1 MLTINHPKKLRV
13 GDLLVE
19 EKIITNEQLDY
30 ALKEQKISG
39 SKLGKT
45 LVTLG
50 FVDESVLLS
59 TLSKQL
65 DIPFVDI
72 QNFNYERNDV
82 RSLKETIARRFRV
95 SVLKK
100 TDEKVILG
108 MSDPTDIFC
117 LDEVGKLF
125 NVPIEPV
132 IVKESEL
139 LDVLDMSYGESE
151 KIASLVEEINDDLA
165 EDSLNIDNIVDD
177 SDENE
182 APVAKLLLKI
192 FEEAVKYNASDIH
205 IEPDEKV
212 LRIRQRIDGM
222 LSEQVL
228 NEKRVA
234 AALVVKL
241 KLLSGLDIS
250 EKRIPQD
257 GRFNLKVNKKN
268 IDVRIS
274 TMPIHHG
281 ESVVMRILILDDG
294 VRSLQEV
301 GMDETTVKNFRKAIA
316 NPHGLILI
324 TGPTG
329 SGKTTSLYAALT
341 ELNTPDKKIITVE
354 DPVEYRLPR
363 LSQVQVNTKI
373 GLSFAKVLRSALRQ
387 DPDVLLVGEIRDSES
402 AEIALRAAMTGH
414 LVLSTLHTND
424 AVSSALRLIDMG
436 VDAFLVASSLKTV
449 IAQRLIRRLCMSC
462 KKPLESTENYDYMLS
477 RSYQSKVYENI
488 TFYQATGC
496 TRCLN
501 TGYKGRIG
509 VFEQLNITPPLA
521 GALRDGNVQQFT
533 ELATAN
539 DDYIT
544 LMESAM
550 KLAVSGETSL
560 EEVQRISI

>member
-1 MLTINHPKKLRV
+1 MLTVNHPKNIRV

-19 EKIITNEQLDY
+19 ESIITTEQLEY

-50 FVDESVLLS
+50 FVEENVLLD

-108 MSDPTDIFC
+108 MSDPTDLFC

-139 LDVLDMSYGESE
+139 LDVLDISYGESE
-151 KIASLVEEINDDLA
+151 KIASLVEEINEDLG
-165 EDSLNIDNIVDD
+165 EDTVDIDEIVGE
-177 SDENE
+177 SDEDE
-182 APVAKLLLKI
+182 APVAKLLVKI
-192 FEEAVKYNASDIH
+192 FEEAIKYNASDIH

-212 LRIRQRIDGM
+212 LRIRQRIDGV

-257 GRFNLKVNKKN
+257 GRFNLKINKKN
-268 IDVRIS
+268 VDVRIS
-274 TMPIHHG
+274 TMPIHYG
-281 ESVVMRILILDDG
+281 ESIVLRILVLEDS
-294 VRSLQEV
+294 VKSLSEI
-301 GMDETTVKNFRKAIA
+301 GMDAGTVKKFRQAIA
-316 NPHGLILI
+316 SPHGLILV

-329 SGKTTSLYAALT
+329 SGKTTSLYAALS
-341 ELNTPDKKIITVE
+341 ELNTPDKKIITAE
-354 DPVEYRLPR
+354 DPVEYRLQR
-363 LSQVQVNTKI
+363 LSQVQVNPKI
-373 GLSFAKVLRSALRQ
+373 GLDFAKVLRSALRQ
-387 DPDVLLVGEIRDSES
+387 DPDILLVGEIRDAES

-436 VDAFLVASSLKTV
+436 VDAFLVASSLKAV
-449 IAQRLIRRLCMSC
+449 VAQRLVRRLCKSC
-462 KKPLESTENYDYMLS
+462 KQPLESTQDYEYLLS
-477 RSYQSKVYENI
+477 SIDQHVQA
-488 TFYQATGC
+488 TFYQAVGC

-501 TGYKGRIG
+501 TGYKGRLG
-509 VFEQLNITPPLA
+509 VFEYLA
-521 GALRDGNVQQFT
+521 ISHDLASALRSNNVQLFT
-533 ELATAN
+533 EIALAS
-539 DDYIT
+539 DDYMT
-544 LMESAM
+544 LGDSAM
-550 KLAVSGETSL
+550 KLAISGETSL

>member
-1 MLTINHPKKLRV
+1 MLAMNHPKKIRV

-19 EKIITNEQLDY
+19 QEIITNEQLEY

-50 FVDESVLLS
+50 FVDESVLLN
-59 TLSKQL
+59 TLSNQL

-72 QNFNYERNDV
+72 KTFSYERNDV
-82 RSLKETIARRFRV
+82 RALKETIARRFRV

-100 TDEKVILG
+100 TEEKVILG
-108 MSDPTDIFC
+108 MSDPTDLFC
-117 LDEVGKLF
+117 LDEVAKFF

-132 IVKESEL
+132 IVRESEL

-151 KIASLVEEINDDLA
+151 KIASLVEEINDDLG
-165 EDSLNIDNIVDD
+165 EDSVDIDDIVDG

-192 FEEAVKYNASDIH
+192 FEEAIKYNASDIH

-212 LRIRQRIDGM
+212 LRIRQRIDGV

-257 GRFNLKVNKKN
+257 GRFNIKVSKKN

-274 TMPIHHG
+274 TMPIHYG
-281 ESVVMRILILDDG
+281 ESVVLRILIVDEG
-294 VRSLQEV
+294 VKNLEQI
-301 GMDETTVKNFRKAIA
+301 GMDEKTVGFFRKAIA
-316 NPHGLILI
+316 SPHGLILV

-329 SGKTTSLYAALT
+329 SGKTTSLYAALS
-341 ELNTPDKKIITVE
+341 ELNSPDKKIITVE

-373 GLSFAKVLRSALRQ
+373 GLDFAKVLRSSLRQ

-436 VDAFLVASSLKTV
+436 VDAFLVASSLKAI
-449 IAQRLIRRLCMSC
+449 IAQRLVRRLCPSC
-462 KKPLESTENYDYMLS
+462 KQPADTKLTASSYDYLLK
-477 RSYQSKVYENI
+477 QSHSHV
-488 TFYQATGC
+488 TFYQAVGC

-501 TGYKGRIG
+501 TGYRGRLG
-509 VFEQLNITPPLA
+509 VFEHITISEKLA
-521 GALRDGNVQQFT
+521 AVLRKGDVQAFT
-533 ELATAN
+533 EMATSE
-539 DDYIT
+539 DGFVT
-544 LMESAM
+544 LTENAIQ
-550 KLAVSGETSL
+550 LAVSGETSL

>member
-1 MLTINHPKKLRV
+1 MLTINHPKNIRV

-19 EKIITNEQLDY
+19 EKVITNEQLDY
-30 ALKEQKISG
+30 ALQEQKVSG

-50 FVDESVLLS
+50 FVEENVLLDI
-59 TLSKQL
+59 LSKQL

-100 TDEKVILG
+100 TDEKIILG
-108 MSDPTDIFC
+108 MSDPTDLFC

-125 NVPIEPV
+125 DVPIEPV

-139 LDVLDMSYGESE
+139 LDVLDISYGESE
-151 KIASLVEEINDDLA
+151 KIASLVEEINEDLG
-165 EDSLNIDNIVDD
+165 EDSIDIDEIVGE

-182 APVAKLLLKI
+182 APVARLLVKI
-192 FEEAVKYNASDIH
+192 FEEAIKYNASDIH

-212 LRIRQRIDGM
+212 LRIRQRIDGV

-257 GRFNLKVNKKN
+257 GRFNLKINKKS

-274 TMPIHHG
+274 TMPIHYG
-281 ESVVMRILILDDG
+281 ESIVLRILVLDDS
-294 VRSLQEV
+294 VKNLSEI
-301 GMDETTVKNFRKAIA
+301 GMDADTVKKFRRAIA
-316 NPHGLILI
+316 SPHGLILV

-329 SGKTTSLYAALT
+329 SGKTTSLYAALS
-341 ELNTPDKKIITVE
+341 ELNTPDKKIITAE
-354 DPVEYRLPR
+354 DPIEYRLPR
-363 LSQVQVNTKI
+363 LSQVQVNPKI
-373 GLSFAKVLRSALRQ
+373 GLDFAKVLRSALRQ
-387 DPDVLLVGEIRDSES
+387 DPDILLVGEIRDAES

-436 VDAFLVASSLKTV
+436 VDAFLVASSLKAV
-449 IAQRLIRRLCMSC
+449 VAQRLVRRLCNTC
-462 KKPLESTENYDYMLS
+462 KQPLESTQEYDYLLTS
-477 RSYQSKVYENI
+477 IDPLIQAP
-488 TFYQATGC
+488 TFYQAVGC

-501 TGYKGRIG
+501 TGYKGRLG
-509 VFEQLNITPPLA
+509 VFEYLTISNDLA
-521 GALRDGNVQQFT
+521 AALRSNNVQLFT
-533 ELATAN
+533 EMALASDNYMALS
-539 DDYIT
+539 D
-544 LMESAM
+544 SAM
-550 KLAVSGETSL
+550 RLAVSGETSL
-560 EEVQRISI
+560 EEVLRLSI